1 MIFNNYSKPELE
13 HWGQRCSII
22 YQWISSQNRI
32 INRIHR
38 IHLLSNDMLLIIA
51 GGRMFDNSV
60 AYYDDGTLIHF
71 PEQKHEEIIFIKT
84 PPDLSHYRRCGYY
97 NPGESKLTT
106 TDKDFIIDYIVEN
119 SG

>member
-1 MIFNNYSKPELE
+1 MIFNNCSKPELE

-22 YQWISSQNRI
+22 YQWVSSQNRI

-38 IHLLSNDMLLIIA
+38 IHILSDDMLLIIA
-51 GGRMFDNSV
+51 GSIIFDNTV
-60 AYYDDGTLIHF
+60 AYEEDGSIIF
-71 PEQKHEEIIFIKT
+71 KHGEIIFIKT
-84 PPDLSHYRRCGYY
+84 PPDLSHYRRCWYY